1 MKYIVIATALTIAA
15 CSNSNDGEST
25 VQNDPDTPASVDSD
39 TDQDPEQGTDQD
51 TSQDDYNEHSSPIA
65 NGNIDAVLS
74 GIHAVISNHPHIS
87 AGPVMTQF
95 KMPENVPGLEVTVPQ
110 QVSDDNSRIPATITC
125 LDGGS
130 YESNPVGFTWSLE
143 FDNCVFQGASYDG
156 QVSTGSGGGSSPL
169 GREKSVGYISLE
181 IIHQSG
187 DIQHIK
193 GSAEHYSG
201 LSNWFYYE
209 EQNLENFSYDEEIG
223 EALTTVSVDKLKVI
237 DKTDEQ
243 PRTQFT
249 ADFTVTGSWT
259 NQHTLNVSTTSVFT
273 GADET
278 GNYINGSMVVK
289 DEIGNSLV
297 LDADTGDA
305 ATYSVILTR
314 DGTTVSEIR
323 NWDEAFSL
331 PCVSVGGDASLSNCT
346 FMQPPD

>member
-143 FDNCVFQGASYDG
+143 FDNCVF
-156 QVSTGSGGGSSPL
+156 
-169 GREKSVGYISLE
+169 
-181 IIHQSG
+181 
-187 DIQHIK
+187 
-193 GSAEHYSG
+193 
-201 LSNWFYYE
+201 
-209 EQNLENFSYDEEIG
+209 
-223 EALTTVSVDKLKVI
+223 
-237 DKTDEQ
+237 
-243 PRTQFT
+243 
-249 ADFTVTGSWT
+249 
-259 NQHTLNVSTTSVFT
+259 
-273 GADET
+273 
-278 GNYINGSMVVK
+278 
-289 DEIGNSLV
+289 
-297 LDADTGDA
+297 
-305 ATYSVILTR
+305 
-314 DGTTVSEIR
+314 
-323 NWDEAFSL
+323 
-331 PCVSVGGDASLSNCT
+331 
-346 FMQPPD
+346 